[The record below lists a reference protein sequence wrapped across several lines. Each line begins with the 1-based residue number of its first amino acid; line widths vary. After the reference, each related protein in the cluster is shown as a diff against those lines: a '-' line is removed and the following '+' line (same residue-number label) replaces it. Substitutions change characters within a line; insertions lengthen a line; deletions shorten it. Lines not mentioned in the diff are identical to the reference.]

1 MAKVPSSLAKALGSN
16 HANVLSLV
24 HSAFD
29 ISQELYNFS
38 LWFSQDQFI
47 TSPKVGSADVVVDQP
62 ALQVMSPLAFENF
75 NGGNMCKGFGIKTMG
90 PISKGTSILKIK
102 T

>member
-16 HANVLSLV
+16 HANALSLV

-38 LWFSQDQFI
+38 LWFSQDEFI
-47 TSPKVGSADVVVDQP
+47 APPKVQSTDVVVDQP
-62 ALQVMSPLAFENF
+62 AL
-75 NGGNMCKGFGIKTMG
+75 
-90 PISKGTSILKIK
+90 
-102 T
+102 

>member
-16 HANVLSLV
+16 QANVLSLV

-29 ISQELYNFS
+29 ISEELYNFS

-47 TSPKVGSADVVVDQP
+47 
-62 ALQVMSPLAFENF
+62 
-75 NGGNMCKGFGIKTMG
+75 
-90 PISKGTSILKIK
+90 
-102 T
+102 